1 VFGVGL
7 PEFAVL
13 AILAL
18 LVFGPDRLPEV
29 ARQAGRMVRTLREL
43 ANSAR
48 QQVAEELGPGFA
60 DLDINDLNPR
70 TLVQKHLLDPLDAE
84 DREDAKPARPGHRP
98 LKAGELPPW
107 DLEAT

>member
-29 ARQAGRMVRTLREL
+29 ARQAGRMVRTLRQM

-48 QQVAEELGPGFA
+48 QQVAEELGPEFA
-60 DLDINDLNPR
+60 NLDLNDLNPR
-70 TLVQKHLLDPLDAE
+70 TLVKKHLLDPLDAE
-84 DREDAKPARPGHRP
+84 DDETKPSRPGHRP
-98 LKAGELPPW
+98 LTEGELPPW
-107 DLEAT
+107 DVEAT

>member
-29 ARQAGRMVRTLREL
+29 ARQAGRMVRTLREM

-48 QQVAEELGPGFA
+48 QQVAEELGPEFA
-60 DLDINDLNPR
+60 DLDLKDLNPR
-70 TLVQKHLLDPLDAE
+70 ALVQKHLIDPLDEEE
-84 DREDAKPARPGHRP
+84 DEAKPARPGHRP
-98 LKAGELPPW
+98 LKEGEQPPW